1 MYIGNNLRE
10 LSGPNGPT
18 RGKVLDSAE
27 ECQIYCQK
35 FKDCLV
41 FTYFNEKKTC
51 FIKSSEGELQSA
63 NAISGP
69 RYCSGNLYCS

>member
-18 RGKVLDSAE
+18 GGKVLDSAE
-27 ECQIYCQK
+27 ECQIYCRK

-41 FTYFNEKKTC
+41 FTYFNISKKC

-69 RYCSGNLYCS
+69 RYCSGKIYCS